1 MKEIQHYMKVNL
13 KKFWNKNTIYL
24 IFLSF
29 FFFKKKNIY
38 INLLLIINTRKK
50 IIFFLFKNA

>member
-1 MKEIQHYMKVNL
+1 MKKKKKYMKVKF
-13 KKFWNKNTIYL
+13 KKFCNKNKNYL